1 MHPCRGA
8 EVRCSSGHPSH
19 PPTWQPSL
27 RPLLQVLGPPACAF
41 PSSWAAGRM
50 VPEAAFAPCL
60 CSSVCRH
67 VPALAGSRT
76 LLAPRSPRR
85 VTLQFREMRDDAE
98 VGGRPL
104 WRPSPASL
112 ERGPISPCPCEAEW
126 PVGKPRA
133 QAPDRRGF
141 GCWPTLHCQREPGGD
156 SPSHAFTSPSEEWA
170 DSASIRGLWAVRG
183 SPALGQILWR
193 LGFSSP
199 QAALGYLSV
208 PLAAVSPSKQRRGDS
223 LSHLFQTASSGII

>member
-1 MHPCRGA
+1 
-8 EVRCSSGHPSH
+8 
-19 PPTWQPSL
+19 
-27 RPLLQVLGPPACAF
+27 
-41 PSSWAAGRM
+41 
-50 VPEAAFAPCL
+50 
-60 CSSVCRH
+60 
-67 VPALAGSRT
+67 
-76 LLAPRSPRR
+76 
-85 VTLQFREMRDDAE
+85 MRDDAE
-98 VGGRPL
+98 VGGRRL

-141 GCWPTLHCQREPGGD
+141 GCWPTPHCQREPGGD

-223 LSHLFQTASSGII
+223 LSHLFQTASSGIIYKGLASFARGQKPRCPSAASFPKLSVCTRQDASEEVGKVGGRVG